1 MISPRPRVILITD
14 PRYEA
19 ARVDAVVRT
28 VAHELGPGRL
38 AVQLRDKAAP
48 LAELARHA
56 RRLRSVTREAG
67 AWFVVNGSVDVAVD
81 ARADGVHCPDRDD
94 VAKAREKLGANAF
107 VSVPAHDDDDI
118 RAAVTLGVS
127 AMLVSPIY
135 ASPGK
140 GAPRGEDALR
150 HARAIV
156 DDAAAE
162 SPTPGGGLTRSSVV
176 ARPLLFALGGVTVE
190 RARDCQRAGAD
201 GVAILRGLLD
211 HEAERDPGPLRAVA
225 RRLGDVLSTSP

>member
-1 MISPRPRVILITD
+1 MISPRPVVVLITD

-28 VAHELGPGRL
+28 VAQELGPGRL

-56 RRLRSVTREAG
+56 HRLRGVTREAG

-81 ARADGVHCPDRDD
+81 VRADGVHCPDRDD

-107 VSVPAHDDDDI
+107 VSVPAHDDDDV
-118 RAAVTLGVS
+118 RAAVALGVS

-162 SPTPGGGLTRSSVV
+162 SPTPSGGHAPA
-176 ARPLLFALGGVTVE
+176 ARPRIFALGGVTVE
-190 RARDCQRAGAD
+190 RARDVLRAGAD